1 MSMFKKIKNQLSTRF
16 YSKNKES
23 EEWCGTICPKIKK
36 ILDKNAEMA
45 NNCQALPSG
54 KGIFTVLGLRGEYK
68 VDINK
73 YTCSCKACQLIGIP
87 CRHGISCLRGER
99 IKPENVVSPC
109 YSIAAF
115 KKVYGEVI
123 MPCRD
128 PREWEKV
135 NAAPILP
142 PLYEKHVG
150 RPSNKRKKNPVETDE
165 GKLSKHGAVSH
176 CSICRSV
183 DHNKKTCP
191 EKGRQ
196 EQQDE
201 ARQGEQQEAGQ
212 VQQGEAVQGQ
222 NSIPRHIAKKAKLPV
237 KRRISSTDQVTI
249 TR

>member
-54 KGIFTVLGLRGEYK
+54 KGIFTGLGLRGKYK

-73 YTCSCKACQLIGIP
+73 YTCSCKAWQLTGIP

-128 PREWEKV
+128 PREWEKM

-142 PLYEKHVG
+142 PLYG
-150 RPSNKRKKNPVETDE
+150 E
-165 GKLSKHGAVSH
+165 GEDHG
-176 CSICRSV
+176 
-183 DHNKKTCP
+183 
-191 EKGRQ
+191 E
-196 EQQDE
+196 
-201 ARQGEQQEAGQ
+201 GECY
-212 VQQGEAVQGQ
+212 
-222 NSIPRHIAKKAKLPV
+222 S
-237 KRRISSTDQVTI
+237 
-249 TR
+249 